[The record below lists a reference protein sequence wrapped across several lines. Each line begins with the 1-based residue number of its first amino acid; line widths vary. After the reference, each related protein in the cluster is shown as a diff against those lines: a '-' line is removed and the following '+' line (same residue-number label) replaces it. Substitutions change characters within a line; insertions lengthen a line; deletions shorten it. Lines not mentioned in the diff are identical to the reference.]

1 MNALLDTSVVVRYFM
16 QDQPHLALASTRI
29 VDSEDHLLVSD
40 VAIAEV
46 AHVLMSTYR
55 VPRERVVDQLVAF
68 LRRDNVGTLNVPKE
82 IVLSA
87 LAKCRPSGFVSIP
100 DALIWA
106 AASAED
112 APVYTFDRRFPAE
125 GITVLPPR

>member
-16 QDQPHLALASTRI
+16 QDQPHLALASTR
-29 VDSEDHLLVSD
+29 VLEGEDRLFVSD

-55 VPRERVVDQLVAF
+55 IPRERVIDQLVAF
-68 LRRDNVGTLNVPKE
+68 LLRDNVGTLSIPKE
-82 IVLSA
+82 LVLGA
-87 LAKCRPSGFVSIP
+87 LAKCRPSGRVSIP

-106 AASAED
+106 SARAEGT
-112 APVYTFDRRFPAE
+112 PVYTFDRRFPAE
-125 GITVLPPR
+125 GITVLSP

>member
-16 QDQPHLALASTRI
+16 QDQPHLGAASTR
-29 VDSEDHLLVSD
+29 VVESEDHLLVSE

-55 VPRERVVDQLVAF
+55 VPRELVVDQLVAF
-68 LRRDNVGTLNVPKE
+68 LRRDNVGTLNIPKDL
-82 IVLSA
+82 VLGA
-87 LAKCRPSGFVSIP
+87 LAKCRPSGRVSIP

-106 AASAED
+106 AARGERV
-112 APVYTFDRRFPAE
+112 PVYTFDRRFPTE
-125 GITVLPPR
+125 GVTVLSPQ

>member
-16 QDQPHLALASTRI
+16 QDQPHLGSASTRVI
-29 VDSEDHLLVSD
+29 ESQEQLLVSD

-55 VPRERVVDQLVAF
+55 VPRAHVVDQLVAF
-68 LRRDNVGTLNVPKE
+68 LRRDNVDTLNIPKA
-82 IVLSA
+82 LTLAA
-87 LAKCRPSGFVSIP
+87 LAKCRPSGRVSIP

-106 AASAED
+106 AARAEET
-112 APVYTFDRRFPAE
+112 PVYTFDRRFPSE
-125 GITVLPPR
+125 GIAVLSP